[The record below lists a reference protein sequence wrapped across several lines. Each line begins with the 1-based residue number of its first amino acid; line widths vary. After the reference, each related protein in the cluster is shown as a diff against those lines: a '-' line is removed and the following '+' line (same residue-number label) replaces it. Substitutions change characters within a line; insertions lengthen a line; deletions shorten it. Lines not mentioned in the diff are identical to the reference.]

1 MKKISVF
8 FLIGCVNFAFAQN
21 IKQIEI
27 KLNDALER
35 IDYWSTDGKEKDF
48 RGDSLVG
55 ANNKFEN
62 LLYKMTSTKPETL
75 KYDFKALKKNGLVIT
90 TSQDGKFRIYNWD
103 TRTGGTMHF
112 YRTVFQYQGNK
123 KVFAEKVEHLEGDPG
138 FYYYQINDISSNN
151 ETYYLTQNIAIL
163 GTALSYHRLNVFAI
177 QNNKLNQNAKLIKT
191 KSGLTSQLNYEVDLS
206 EKVNRDLKLTGHKI
220 QYDSKTK
227 TISFPLIQE
236 DSKVTDKKIKYQF
249 KGKYFEKI

>member
-27 KLNDALER
+27 KLDNAFER
-35 IDYWSTDGKEKDF
+35 IVYWSTDGKEKDF

-75 KYDFKALKKNGLVIT
+75 KKNGLVIT

-112 YRTVFQYQGNK
+112 YRTIFQYQTNNK

-191 KSGLTSQLNYEVDLS
+191 KSGLTGQLSYEVDLS
-206 EKVNRDLKLTGHKI
+206 AKVNRDKEVTGYKI